1 MLDPCP
7 NACHL
12 PLMKDPVDFS
22 LARVRMIES
31 QIRPNGV
38 TDRRIIQ
45 AMADIPRENFVPSH
59 RRSLAYMDEDVDIS
73 SKHHAQPRFL
83 LEPMTLARLVQLLD
97 LEADETVLDVGCGTG
112 YSTAVLAYVAKTVVA
127 LECDSDLARQASE
140 NLAALGLANARVVT
154 GTLKTGWLA
163 DAPFDAILVNGRVPA
178 PPLELLAQLKEH
190 GRLAAVVG
198 ENDIGQG
205 ALFTR
210 NGALSVRYAFDA
222 GIPCLPGFELA
233 RPAFEF

>member
-1 MLDPCP
+1 
-7 NACHL
+7 
-12 PLMKDPVDFS
+12 MKDHAKDFA

-45 AMADIPRENFVPSH
+45 AMAEIPRENFVPSQ
-59 RRSLAYMDEDVDIS
+59 RRLLAYMDEDVEIS
-73 SKHHAQPRFL
+73 SKHHARPRFL
-83 LEPMTLARLVQLLD
+83 LEPMTLARLIQLLD
-97 LEADETVLDVGCGTG
+97 LDPDETVLDVGCGTG
-112 YSTAVLAYVAKTVVA
+112 YSTAALAHVAKTVVA
-127 LECDSDLARQASE
+127 LECDSDLAGQAVD
-140 NLAALGLANARVVT
+140 NLAALGLANATVVT
-154 GTLKTGWLA
+154 GILKAGWLA
-163 DAPFDAILVNGRVPA
+163 EAPFDAILVNGRVPA

-190 GRLAAVVG
+190 GRLAAVLG
-198 ENDIGQG
+198 ENDMGQG

-222 GIPCLPGFELA
+222 GVSCLPGFELT

>member
-1 MLDPCP
+1 MLDPCS

-12 PLMKDPVDFS
+12 PAMKDSMDFA

-38 TDRRIIQ
+38 TDQRTIQ
-45 AMADIPRENFVPSH
+45 AMAGIPRENFVPPH
-59 RRSLAYMDEDVDIS
+59 RRSLAYMDEDVEIS
-73 SKHHAQPRFL
+73 SKHHARPRVL
-83 LEPMTLARLVQLLD
+83 LEPMTLARLIQLLD

-112 YSTAVLAYVAKTVVA
+112 YSTAVLAHVAKTVVA
-127 LECDSDLARQASE
+127 LECDLDLARQAME
-140 NLAALGLANARVVT
+140 NLAGLGLANARVMT

-163 DAPFDAILVNGRVPA
+163 EAPFDAILVNGRVPA

-190 GRLAAVVG
+190 GRLSAVLG
-198 ENDIGQG
+198 ENDMGQG

-222 GIPCLPGFELA
+222 GVSCLPGFELS